1 MANFENLSHYS
12 VLLNESIDALNIK
25 NDGLYVDC
33 TLGGGGH
40 SSKILE
46 KIPNGHLYAFDQDEM
61 AIEVARKRLS
71 SIANNFTIINRNFE
85 TIKESLEENHI
96 TKVNGIIYD
105 LGVSSFQFDLP
116 ERGFSYRFDARL
128 DMRMDLRQDL
138 DAYYIVNNYSEED
151 LANIFYKYGED
162 KNSRLIARKIVQ
174 IRKNKPIE
182 TTFELVDVIKNA
194 LPAKILRQNSHPAK
208 QVFQALRIEVNGELA
223 VLEKSLRNALELLD
237 VGGRCVVI
245 TFHSLEDRIVKNIFK
260 EYTTLNL
267 PKGLPFIP
275 EGYEIKYQLV
285 NHHVILPS
293 NEELTI
299 NNRSHSAKMRIIER
313 IKL

>member
-116 ERGFSYRFDARL
+116 DRGFSYRFDARL

-182 TTFELVDVIKNA
+182 TTFELVDAIKNA

>member
-116 ERGFSYRFDARL
+116 DRGFSYRFDARL

>member
-46 KIPNGHLYAFDQDEM
+46 KIPTGHLYAFDQDEM

-116 ERGFSYRFDARL
+116 DRGFSYRFDARL

-138 DAYYIVNNYSEED
+138 DAYYVVNNYSEVD

-182 TTFELVDVIKNA
+182 TTFELVDAIKNA